1 MQRRELLRAL
11 GAAAAL
17 AALPEH
23 DAIAAWTKAASGW
36 RSTGGL
42 SDDQLALIG
51 AIADT
56 ILPRTK
62 PALRSAS
69 DVGSPSATDVKVPS
83 FIDVIVSDQYSDR
96 DRAAFLA
103 GMTSIDAQLSG
114 FAGLTPEARGKALET
129 LEAIQDR
136 RTDPARTYWRL
147 KGLIIHGYFTSERV
161 MKDVLHYEMMPGRF
175 EGNARMSAS

>member
-1 MQRRELLRAL
+1 MQRRDVLRAL

-17 AALPEH
+17 AVLPER
-23 DAIAAWTKAASGW
+23 DAIAAWAKTASGW
-36 RSTGGL
+36 RPRNGL
-42 SDDQLALIG
+42 TDDQLSLIG

-62 PALRSAS
+62 
-69 DVGSPSATDVKVPS
+69 SPSATDVKVPA

-96 DRAAFLA
+96 DRAAFHA
-103 GMTSIDAQLSG
+103 GMTSIDTQLSG
-114 FAGLTPEARGKALET
+114 FTGMAPDARGKALET

-147 KGLIIHGYFTSERV
+147 KGLILHGYFTSERV
-161 MKDVLHYEMMPGRF
+161 MKDVLHFEMMPGRF
-175 EGNARMSAS
+175 EGNARVSAS